1 MAESLLVPENE
12 QSSNVKSNEE
22 VDVAM
27 ETDVEGPTIA
37 MLADEEVEIIT
48 TCLEEIT
55 KILSNAD
62 NLVVR
67 TRTNIVICG
76 S

>member
-67 TRTNIVICG
+67 TQTNIIRG